1 MSEKPQAVLITG
13 ASSGLGAALAKEYAK
28 KGAFLYLNGRND
40 ERLNQVADECRT
52 NGAAKVET
60 YICDVTDR
68 ENMKDWITKADSE
81 HLLDICI
88 ANAGI
93 SGGTGDIESS
103 AVFNQA
109 QKILDVNVS
118 GLMNTISPAGERML
132 TRERGH
138 IVIISSLAS
147 FSPWPGAPA
156 YAASKAAVRI
166 LGEALIPNLKK
177 KNISLSVVCPGFVET
192 NMTAQNDFPMPF
204 KWTSEKAARKIIH
217 GVQNKKE
224 IIAFPIPLY
233 VVIKML
239 SFLPLG
245 IWWLLSSAL
254 PQKKGL
260 KY

>member
-1 MSEKPQAVLITG
+1 M
-13 ASSGLGAALAKEYAK
+13 
-28 KGAFLYLNGRND
+28 
-40 ERLNQVADECRT
+40 
-52 NGAAKVET
+52 
-60 YICDVTDR
+60 TDR

-118 GLMNTISPAGERML
+118 GLMNTISPAGEKMRI
-132 TRERGH
+132 RERGH

-156 YAASKAAVRI
+156 YAATQAAVRI

-177 KNISLSVVCPGFVET
+177 KNISLSVVCFLET
-192 NMTAQNDFPMPF
+192 TTGNYT
-204 KWTSEKAARKIIH
+204 KKLLETKI
-217 GVQNKKE
+217 
-224 IIAFPIPLY
+224 Y
-233 VVIKML
+233 
-239 SFLPLG
+239 
-245 IWWLLSSAL
+245 
-254 PQKKGL
+254 
-260 KY
+260 